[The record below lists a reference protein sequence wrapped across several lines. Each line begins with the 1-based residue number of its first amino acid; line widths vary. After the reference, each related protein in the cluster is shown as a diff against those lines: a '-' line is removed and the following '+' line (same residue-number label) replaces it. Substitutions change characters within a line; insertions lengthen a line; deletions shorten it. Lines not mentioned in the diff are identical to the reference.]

1 MDYNDAKRQHE
12 ILALVG
18 LRAHATAVGFLQL
31 CHELVDAGVIDDA
44 AVSRIKDAITADLSL
59 SRPGRMT
66 PQEFDASTRRRL
78 DALFSGEEKVSAR
91 KAGDSPDDATP
102 T

>member
-1 MDYNDAKRQHE
+1 MDHNDAKRQHD

-44 AVSRIKDAITADLSL
+44 AISRIKDAIAADLSL

-66 PQEFDASTRRRL
+66 QQEFDASTRRRL
-78 DALFSGEEKVSAR
+78 DALFSGEEKVSSR
-91 KAGDSPDDATP
+91 KAGDQPGETTAT
-102 T
+102 